1 MGVGRRLRQ
10 AREGRGLSV
19 AEVAARTKIP
29 MRQLTCIEGED
40 YDQVPGGIFVRGHIR
55 AMARVVG
62 LDPFE
67 VTEHFDEE
75 MRPRPPVIPAQQD
88 EENRGP
94 RLRMA
99 AEPAGPRPNGHL
111 IAAAVIIV
119 LSIVFAIAWFG
130 RARDLPPS
138 SRHDAAPGQPRM
150 AMAAPVPVGS
160 TGTDDPRPVGT
171 TGLSAADGLAL
182 SLRAQRVCWLSL
194 TVDGQR
200 VAYRMLQE
208 GDVVS
213 ARVHQRASVRTGDAG
228 ALLLSVGGRPA
239 KPLGAPGTVRTL
251 EFRPEDV
258 KRLVTR

>member
-62 LDPFE
+62 LDPLDA
-67 VTEHFDEE
+67 TEHFEE
-75 MRPRPPVIPAQQD
+75 ETRPRPPVMATQQE

-99 AEPAGPRPNGHL
+99 AEPTEPRPNGHL

-119 LSIVFAIAWFG
+119 VSIVLAIAWFG
-130 RARDLPPS
+130 RARDVPPS

-150 AMAAPVPVGS
+150 AAAAPVPVGS
-160 TGTDDPRPVGT
+160 TGSDDARPVGT
-171 TGLSAADGLAL
+171 SGVSATDGLPL

-208 GDVVS
+208 GDLVS
-213 ARVHQRASVRTGDAG
+213 VRVHQRASVRTGDAG

-239 KPLGAPGTVRTL
+239 KPLGAPGAVRTV
-251 EFRPEDV
+251 EFTPEDV
-258 KRLVTR
+258 ERFAAR